1 MKYNNLFLKIKKN
14 KLINIM
20 VNGQVQ
26 LVAYGE
32 QDIYLTSKPE
42 ITFFH
47 ATYQRYSNF
56 SYESIPQFFN
66 LTPNF
71 GNKVSVVLS
80 KNGDMMGK
88 IYLYVELPAIP
99 ATFNGVSV
107 LSAWNKKIGFAL
119 INYIEFEIGG
129 RVIDRQYGD
138 WMNIWFELTKIRY
151 IEHIIGNR
159 PEMYTLTAG
168 KPSYTLWIPLLFGF
182 CRQTLPLPLIS
193 MYHSDVKINVQFNP
207 LNECLIYGPTTSI
220 TVSNNVVNYQFGE
233 IIQQTQANTIVYNK
247 YISFNPTTQ
256 TLNYIRIN
264 NSASFLATSGS
275 NGPII
280 GVDSNYSTN
289 VTGTEVAFISRST
302 TLSFLN
308 NLTLTASHLY
318 VDYFFLG
325 DQEKLR
331 FSRASLEILFEYI
344 QYDTERVLYNAANQI
359 KLGFI
364 HPTKELFFRVQ
375 PQYLVTGGLRDILN
389 YTDGVLTTSKTLIQQ
404 AALLLNGKD
413 RVSMRPTNYFELLEV
428 FRGHTNSPQ
437 PGVLV
442 FSFAFAPEDYQPSGA
457 CNFSRVDDIVLQLI
471 LSKSV
476 SYTNPALVRVYGS
489 SYNVLKIENGRA
501 RVVFDN

>member
-1 MKYNNLFLKIKKN
+1 MHL
-14 KLINIM
+14 
-20 VNGQVQ
+20 
-26 LVAYGE
+26 LV
-32 QDIYLTSKPE
+32 D
-42 ITFFH
+42 
-47 ATYQRYSNF
+47 
-56 SYESIPQFFN
+56 
-66 LTPNF
+66 
-71 GNKVSVVLS
+71 
-80 KNGDMMGK
+80 
-88 IYLYVELPAIP
+88 
-99 ATFNGVSV
+99 
-107 LSAWNKKIGFAL
+107 
-119 INYIEFEIGG
+119 
-129 RVIDRQYGD
+129 
-138 WMNIWFELTKIRY
+138 
-151 IEHIIGNR
+151 
-159 PEMYTLTAG
+159 
-168 KPSYTLWIPLLFGF
+168 
-182 CRQTLPLPLIS
+182 
-193 MYHSDVKINVQFNP
+193 
-207 LNECLIYGPTTSI
+207 
-220 TVSNNVVNYQFGE
+220 
-233 IIQQTQANTIVYNK
+233 
-247 YISFNPTTQ
+247 
-256 TLNYIRIN
+256 
-264 NSASFLATSGS
+264 
-275 NGPII
+275 
-280 GVDSNYSTN
+280 
-289 VTGTEVAFISRST
+289 
-302 TLSFLN
+302 FLN

-375 PQYLVTGGLRDILN
+375 PQYLVTGGLRDIFN
-389 YTDGVLTTSKTLIQQ
+389 YTDGVLTSSKTLIQQ